1 MIRALSKA
9 GIKRS
14 FSHLDKEC
22 LQKKLQLTSYLRV
35 KFSKLSC
42 VSLRARQGCP
52 PSPLFF
58 NIILEV
64 LANVVRQEKEK
75 TGIQTGKEKIQ
86 LFLFSG
92 EMITYVENPK
102 ETPRNK

>member
-1 MIRALSKA
+1 MIKNVY
-9 GIKRS
+9 
-14 FSHLDKEC
+14 
-22 LQKKLQLTSYLRV
+22 KKNPQLTSYLSV
-35 KFSKLSC
+35 KFSKLRERRGYS
-42 VSLRARQGCP
+42 
-52 PSPLFF
+52 PSPRFF

-64 LANVVRQEKEK
+64 LAVVVRQEKEK

-86 LFLFSG
+86 LFLFSD